1 MKRTKTKLF
10 LIFLIGSFLLCIL
23 IAACSKADKNELFQ
37 QKLNSID
44 STIEDGNTQK
54 ALKSLS
60 ALRKKARFPVQYLS
74 IAKRE
79 LQLHSPVQALQSM
92 QAGLKKHPDD
102 PMLKAALTHTLLQ
115 EDRIE
120 DAAAIA
126 EALLGTSYAGIGTE
140 ALIQADKIK
149 QTYRTP
155 VPFWQEGFRLT
166 GEHIFLENAA
176 AMLAHQG
183 EIAQAAA
190 LRSRIAKDEALR
202 SPYFWSCLA
211 YDMGNFQPVLDDLVY
226 SLAYADMAGLPEHNP
241 KAFEYARR
249 HLLLAADAS
258 AGLGDMDQARGFW
271 QMYVDRYADS
281 SSEVFYNLAMTAP
294 TQEEKAEVLIDC
306 ISQNPGYYPAVA
318 QYVRACSAIEAAH
331 SQKNPLDE
339 YLQSKDFYSL
349 EMEKSLFVS
358 SAFTLSAEEVLES
371 AMNAD
376 KDDIRFELE
385 EFRYRYVQPK
395 NYTRGNGE
403 MWKILEAHPH
413 NPLVKAYARWY
424 FASSGD
430 FNACFGIDKADNHY
444 EDAFYDGIRRAVQ
457 GYSTAALKNF
467 AEAEAE
473 SRYRIPS
480 AVDQAYIYD
489 ARNEPDMA
497 IKFFSRAAE
506 LVPDKRT
513 KSKML
518 YESARIY
525 AERNGIAEAI
535 ALLNQSLKLDSENH
549 RANVLRQKL
558 IADGSVNRN
567 AGLDTFLRIEMNP
580 DTNTDMN
587 PGMEAGQN
595 STAINPR

>member
-1 MKRTKTKLF
+1 M
-10 LIFLIGSFLLCIL
+10 LCIL

-294 TQEEKAEVLIDC
+294 TQEEKAEILIDC

-444 EDAFYDGIRRAVQ
+444 EDVFYDGIRRAVQ

-467 AEAEAE
+467 AEAEVE

-506 LVPDKRT
+506 LVPDKRA

-580 DTNTDMN
+580 DTNT
-587 PGMEAGQN
+587 GMEAGQN

>member
-176 AMLAHQG
+176 AVLAHQG

-294 TQEEKAEVLIDC
+294 TQEEKAEILIDC

-580 DTNTDMN
+580 DTNT
-587 PGMEAGQN
+587 GMEAGQN

>member
-10 LIFLIGSFLLCIL
+10 LIASFLLCIL

-92 QAGLKKHPDD
+92 QTGLKKHPDD

-318 QYVRACSAIEAAH
+318 QYVRACSAIEVAH

-580 DTNTDMN
+580 DTNT
-587 PGMEAGQN
+587 GMEAGQN

>member
-1 MKRTKTKLF
+1 MKRTKTKL
-10 LIFLIGSFLLCIL
+10 FLIGSFLLCIL

-318 QYVRACSAIEAAH
+318 QYVRACSAIEVAH

>member
-1 MKRTKTKLF
+1 MKRTKTKLV
-10 LIFLIGSFLLCIL
+10 LIGSFLLCIL

-294 TQEEKAEVLIDC
+294 TQEEKAEILIDC

-580 DTNTDMN
+580 DTNT
-587 PGMEAGQN
+587 GMEAGQN

>member
-1 MKRTKTKLF
+1 MKRTKTKL
-10 LIFLIGSFLLCIL
+10 FLIGSFLLCIL

-74 IAKRE
+74 IAERE

-457 GYSTAALKNF
+457 GYSSAALKNF

-580 DTNTDMN
+580 DTNT
-587 PGMEAGQN
+587 GMEAGQN